1 MINYIRS
8 LFKKPVCTV
17 VPTPLTGDA
26 YLIAKGIKMGRSHRR
41 VGVNH
46 IVNQNY

>member
-17 VPTPLTGDA
+17 VQTALTPDQ
-26 YLIAKGIKMGRSHRR
+26 YLIAKGIKMGVVVREKGKKWIKS
-41 VGVNH
+41 
-46 IVNQNY
+46 NY